1 MCLFRTPCVI
11 DVEEFVCRYCMLYIV
26 AAGLVFTGEGIGFL
40 GFVVKYPSVLIQL
53 ITFSLCSA
61 IGQVTFSL

>member
-1 MCLFRTPCVI
+1 MS
-11 DVEEFVCRYCMLYIV
+11 FVV
-26 AAGLVFTGEGIGFL
+26 GLVLTGEGLGFM

-61 IGQVTFSL
+61 IGQVVPLSVCIHSVS